1 MKLSLTLERGIQIRM
16 NKLCEDLS
24 KLTTI
29 PTSKLESLC
38 SLACYCIDEELLET
52 HLSGEEVMQY
62 DIGLGTLLIT
72 IRDNQVKYKFIPST
86 QLEAN
91 IVNSLKTKQNSL
103 SNKIEKT
110 LVDSI
115 VNTYKDML

>member
-1 MKLSLTLERGIQIRM
+1 M
-16 NKLCEDLS
+16 NSLCEDLS

-29 PTSKLESLC
+29 PVSKLESLI
-38 SLACYCIDEELLET
+38 SLSCYCIDEELLE
-52 HLSGEEVMQY
+52 SGLEGKEIMEY
-62 DIGLGTLLIT
+62 DIGIGTLLISLSNNS
-72 IRDNQVKYKFIPST
+72 IRYKFIPSK
-86 QLEAN
+86 QLEGH

-103 SNKIEKT
+103 SNKIEKN